1 MNQLLLKDAP
11 APGSTITVAG
21 ARAEHIRN
29 VLRSKP
35 GDTLKA
41 GVFNGLSGHGV
52 IRSVEKG
59 SVLLDSFV
67 FDSPPPPPLPIVL
80 AVALPRP
87 QSLKKVLHFAASAG
101 IPELILF
108 QSARVEKSYWNSSV
122 LHPEE
127 LESELIEGME
137 QGCTTR
143 MPSVRFYRTF
153 REFISAAN
161 KRDREFHKIVAHPVP
176 EQPFTTK
183 PAVDKIL
190 LTIGPEG
197 GFLPSEVAA
206 FESNGFQKF
215 SCGKH
220 ILRVEFACAFL
231 CGMLI

>member
-1 MNQLLLKDAP
+1 MNQLLLKELP
-11 APGSTITVAG
+11 SPETTVSVIG
-21 ARAEHIRN
+21 ERAEHIRTI
-29 VLRSKP
+29 LRAKP
-35 GDTLKA
+35 GDTLKT
-41 GVFNGLSGHGV
+41 GILNGLSGTGI

-59 SVLLDSFV
+59 SVLLDSFR
-67 FDSPPPPPLPIVL
+67 FDTPPPPPLPITL

-87 QSLKKVLHFAASAG
+87 QSLKKVLHFASSAG

-122 LHPEE
+122 LHPDE
-127 LESELIEGME
+127 LESELIAGME

-143 MPSVRFYRTF
+143 MPELKFFRRF
-153 REFISAAN
+153 
-161 KRDREFHKIVAHPVP
+161 RDFMEMAEARKEELHRIIAHPVP
-176 EQPFTTK
+176 EQPFTAK
-183 PAVDKIL
+183 PDAKKIL

-206 FESNGFQKF
+206 FENNGFQKF